1 MFVLMVMTHI
11 DHYTK
16 SQIIDNERTRS
27 HMQCKIIVQECHQWT
42 VLQYTIDI
50 DLDVLLSSVEYSLAI
65 PWLHD
70 TWKNNNWC

>member
-50 DLDVLLSSVEYSLAI
+50 DIDIFRCTFE
-65 PWLHD
+65 
-70 TWKNNNWC
+70 